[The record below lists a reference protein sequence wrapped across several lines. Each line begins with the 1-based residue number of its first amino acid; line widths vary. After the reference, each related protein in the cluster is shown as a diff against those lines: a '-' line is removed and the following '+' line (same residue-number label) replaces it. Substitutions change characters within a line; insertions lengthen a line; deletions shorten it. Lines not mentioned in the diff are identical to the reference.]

1 MLYDRHGSGSKGTYR
16 LGLQSHFAEQYAA
29 RKTFAAPLVWAV
41 EDRDLRL
48 SCPLAIGDVMVE
60 GLEFVGRATNQP
72 DKACH
77 FMLRATDTRGTYHL
91 LERID
96 WRPVHS
102 HNNKGQGPAE
112 LRYTIQRT
120 AHAHSFEMNWVK
132 AEERML
138 SGGVPLAAPI
148 DIDGLE
154 VEDAFKFAAKRF
166 NIATGK
172 VIFPPPPWEPD
183 LFNG

>member
-1 MLYDRHGSGSKGTYR
+1 
-16 LGLQSHFAEQYAA
+16 
-29 RKTFAAPLVWAV
+29 
-41 EDRDLRL
+41 
-48 SCPLAIGDVMVE
+48 
-60 GLEFVGRATNQP
+60 
-72 DKACH
+72 
-77 FMLRATDTRGTYHL
+77 
-91 LERID
+91 
-96 WRPVHS
+96 
-102 HNNKGQGPAE
+102 
-112 LRYTIQRT
+112 
-120 AHAHSFEMNWVK
+120 MNWVK